1 MRDSTLYIG
10 ALASNNVNNIVND
23 AGKYD
28 EYKEKVK
35 DLTEEIQTRK
45 DTFEK
50 MAEPLVYV
58 CDCYQK
64 FNVVTGMPK
73 SNFGDSFGYDMQK
86 DISSHMTDF
95 YAGKV
100 SRDELNSYFEECC
113 TSMRT
118 YRTSQHQTS
127 GTNEADNTQ
136 IVSEMY
142 EVFAKENARAASQA
156 NYQEGKALNEK
167 YYSDSHSDWTYYNSD
182 YYYQC
187 NETNAALRESVKQM
201 TEKWDLDEIDCDKIE
216 ANSSLTLDGGFDFNS
231 TWNFEFRNQ
240 AGRSS
245 LAKESAIPPENFK
258 MFFKEQVTS
267 FTEDNKFNGNLK
279 ITIGENNY
287 DLKVPFQTLR
297 TGSEGEICNVWDL
310 MEDYYPKSEDTSK
323 VKNFLGNMSVFTRWY
338 AYETRINDIFGD
350 YEVSNNPDHVMIRT
364 KWGKTD
370 VATVKKNTQ
379 VRYQGGVKS
388 PVLAELKKKDEVT
401 VVESEQ
407 NWKKVRTADGVI
419 GYVKNKT
426 LKNEEKKNITRKFEE
441 QDYSNIT
448 KDYTINMAW
457 HNVTNQDANNAVAQ
471 RIAQTKGLTTLAP
484 TWIHVADT
492 NGNISSIASADYV
505 SYAHKQNVEVWM
517 TVRDFDGGISSEKES
532 YELLSYTSRRETLI
546 TQLIAEA
553 LRVGVDGINVD
564 FEKISDK
571 CGEHYIEFIR
581 ELSVKC
587 RQNGLV
593 LSVDNYVP
601 KSFNTQYDRKEQG
614 IVADYVV
621 IMGYDEYYAGSPE
634 AGPVSSYNYV
644 KEGITETLKE
654 VPAEKV
660 ISGIPFFTR
669 LWKETPKT
677 EEELKSDKGTDAE
690 QYSTTVESDAYGMDN
705 AQAIVKQAGVDTT
718 WDKKAGQNYATWEA
732 DGSKYEIWMEDSKS
746 IEAKLKLMKKYKL
759 AGTAEWS
766 LGQESSDIW
775 NLIQKY
781 VN

>member
-35 DLTEEIQTRK
+35 DLTKEIQTRK

-127 GTNEADNTQ
+127 GTNEADNAQ

-187 NETNAALRESVKQM
+187 NETNAALRESVQQM
-201 TEKWDLDEIDCDKIE
+201 TDKWKLGEIDCDKIE

-350 YEVSNNPDHVMIRT
+350 YEVS
-364 KWGKTD
+364 
-370 VATVKKNTQ
+370 
-379 VRYQGGVKS
+379 
-388 PVLAELKKKDEVT
+388 
-401 VVESEQ
+401 
-407 NWKKVRTADGVI
+407 
-419 GYVKNKT
+419 
-426 LKNEEKKNITRKFEE
+426 
-441 QDYSNIT
+441 
-448 KDYTINMAW
+448 
-457 HNVTNQDANNAVAQ
+457 
-471 RIAQTKGLTTLAP
+471 
-484 TWIHVADT
+484 
-492 NGNISSIASADYV
+492 
-505 SYAHKQNVEVWM
+505 HK
-517 TVRDFDGGISSEKES
+517 
-532 YELLSYTSRRETLI
+532 
-546 TQLIAEA
+546 
-553 LRVGVDGINVD
+553 
-564 FEKISDK
+564 
-571 CGEHYIEFIR
+571 
-581 ELSVKC
+581 ELS
-587 RQNGLV
+587 
-593 LSVDNYVP
+593 
-601 KSFNTQYDRKEQG
+601 
-614 IVADYVV
+614 
-621 IMGYDEYYAGSPE
+621 
-634 AGPVSSYNYV
+634 
-644 KEGITETLKE
+644 
-654 VPAEKV
+654 
-660 ISGIPFFTR
+660 
-669 LWKETPKT
+669 
-677 EEELKSDKGTDAE
+677 
-690 QYSTTVESDAYGMDN
+690 
-705 AQAIVKQAGVDTT
+705 
-718 WDKKAGQNYATWEA
+718 
-732 DGSKYEIWMEDSKS
+732 
-746 IEAKLKLMKKYKL
+746 
-759 AGTAEWS
+759 
-766 LGQESSDIW
+766 
-775 NLIQKY
+775 
-781 VN
+781 

>member
-73 SNFGDSFGYDMQK
+73 STFGDSFGYDMQK

-100 SRDELNSYFEECC
+100 SRGELNSYFEECC

-201 TEKWDLDEIDCDKIE
+201 IEKWDLDEIDCDKIE

-267 FTEDNKFNGNLK
+267 FTEDNKFSGNLK

-297 TGSEGEICNVWDL
+297 TESEGEIRNVGDL
-310 MEDYYPKSEDTSK
+310 MEDYYPKSEDTFK

-350 YEVSNNPDHVMIRT
+350 YEVSN
-364 KWGKTD
+364 K
-370 VATVKKNTQ
+370 
-379 VRYQGGVKS
+379 
-388 PVLAELKKKDEVT
+388 
-401 VVESEQ
+401 
-407 NWKKVRTADGVI
+407 
-419 GYVKNKT
+419 
-426 LKNEEKKNITRKFEE
+426 
-441 QDYSNIT
+441 
-448 KDYTINMAW
+448 
-457 HNVTNQDANNAVAQ
+457 
-471 RIAQTKGLTTLAP
+471 
-484 TWIHVADT
+484 
-492 NGNISSIASADYV
+492 
-505 SYAHKQNVEVWM
+505 
-517 TVRDFDGGISSEKES
+517 
-532 YELLSYTSRRETLI
+532 
-546 TQLIAEA
+546 
-553 LRVGVDGINVD
+553 
-564 FEKISDK
+564 
-571 CGEHYIEFIR
+571 
-581 ELSVKC
+581 ELS
-587 RQNGLV
+587 
-593 LSVDNYVP
+593 
-601 KSFNTQYDRKEQG
+601 
-614 IVADYVV
+614 
-621 IMGYDEYYAGSPE
+621 
-634 AGPVSSYNYV
+634 
-644 KEGITETLKE
+644 
-654 VPAEKV
+654 
-660 ISGIPFFTR
+660 
-669 LWKETPKT
+669 
-677 EEELKSDKGTDAE
+677 
-690 QYSTTVESDAYGMDN
+690 
-705 AQAIVKQAGVDTT
+705 
-718 WDKKAGQNYATWEA
+718 
-732 DGSKYEIWMEDSKS
+732 
-746 IEAKLKLMKKYKL
+746 
-759 AGTAEWS
+759 
-766 LGQESSDIW
+766 
-775 NLIQKY
+775 
-781 VN
+781 

>member
-1 MRDSTLYIG
+1 MSDSTLHIG

-35 DLTEEIQTRK
+35 DLTKEIQTRK

-201 TEKWDLDEIDCDKIE
+201 IEKWDLDEIDCDKIE

-350 YEVSNNPDHVMIRT
+350 YEVS
-364 KWGKTD
+364 
-370 VATVKKNTQ
+370 
-379 VRYQGGVKS
+379 
-388 PVLAELKKKDEVT
+388 
-401 VVESEQ
+401 
-407 NWKKVRTADGVI
+407 
-419 GYVKNKT
+419 
-426 LKNEEKKNITRKFEE
+426 
-441 QDYSNIT
+441 
-448 KDYTINMAW
+448 
-457 HNVTNQDANNAVAQ
+457 
-471 RIAQTKGLTTLAP
+471 
-484 TWIHVADT
+484 
-492 NGNISSIASADYV
+492 
-505 SYAHKQNVEVWM
+505 HK
-517 TVRDFDGGISSEKES
+517 
-532 YELLSYTSRRETLI
+532 
-546 TQLIAEA
+546 
-553 LRVGVDGINVD
+553 
-564 FEKISDK
+564 
-571 CGEHYIEFIR
+571 
-581 ELSVKC
+581 ELS
-587 RQNGLV
+587 
-593 LSVDNYVP
+593 
-601 KSFNTQYDRKEQG
+601 
-614 IVADYVV
+614 
-621 IMGYDEYYAGSPE
+621 
-634 AGPVSSYNYV
+634 
-644 KEGITETLKE
+644 
-654 VPAEKV
+654 
-660 ISGIPFFTR
+660 
-669 LWKETPKT
+669 
-677 EEELKSDKGTDAE
+677 
-690 QYSTTVESDAYGMDN
+690 
-705 AQAIVKQAGVDTT
+705 
-718 WDKKAGQNYATWEA
+718 
-732 DGSKYEIWMEDSKS
+732 
-746 IEAKLKLMKKYKL
+746 
-759 AGTAEWS
+759 
-766 LGQESSDIW
+766 
-775 NLIQKY
+775 
-781 VN
+781 

>member
-86 DISSHMTDF
+86 DIS
-95 YAGKV
+95 
-100 SRDELNSYFEECC
+100 
-113 TSMRT
+113 
-118 YRTSQHQTS
+118 
-127 GTNEADNTQ
+127 NEADNTQ

-201 TEKWDLDEIDCDKIE
+201 IEKWDLDEIDCDKIE

-350 YEVSNNPDHVMIRT
+350 YEVS
-364 KWGKTD
+364 
-370 VATVKKNTQ
+370 
-379 VRYQGGVKS
+379 
-388 PVLAELKKKDEVT
+388 
-401 VVESEQ
+401 
-407 NWKKVRTADGVI
+407 
-419 GYVKNKT
+419 
-426 LKNEEKKNITRKFEE
+426 
-441 QDYSNIT
+441 
-448 KDYTINMAW
+448 
-457 HNVTNQDANNAVAQ
+457 
-471 RIAQTKGLTTLAP
+471 
-484 TWIHVADT
+484 
-492 NGNISSIASADYV
+492 
-505 SYAHKQNVEVWM
+505 HK
-517 TVRDFDGGISSEKES
+517 
-532 YELLSYTSRRETLI
+532 
-546 TQLIAEA
+546 
-553 LRVGVDGINVD
+553 
-564 FEKISDK
+564 
-571 CGEHYIEFIR
+571 
-581 ELSVKC
+581 ELS
-587 RQNGLV
+587 
-593 LSVDNYVP
+593 
-601 KSFNTQYDRKEQG
+601 
-614 IVADYVV
+614 
-621 IMGYDEYYAGSPE
+621 
-634 AGPVSSYNYV
+634 
-644 KEGITETLKE
+644 
-654 VPAEKV
+654 
-660 ISGIPFFTR
+660 
-669 LWKETPKT
+669 
-677 EEELKSDKGTDAE
+677 
-690 QYSTTVESDAYGMDN
+690 
-705 AQAIVKQAGVDTT
+705 
-718 WDKKAGQNYATWEA
+718 
-732 DGSKYEIWMEDSKS
+732 
-746 IEAKLKLMKKYKL
+746 
-759 AGTAEWS
+759 
-766 LGQESSDIW
+766 
-775 NLIQKY
+775 
-781 VN
+781 

>member
-1 MRDSTLYIG
+1 MEDR
-10 ALASNNVNNIVND
+10 
-23 AGKYD
+23 
-28 EYKEKVK
+28 
-35 DLTEEIQTRK
+35 
-45 DTFEK
+45 
-50 MAEPLVYV
+50 
-58 CDCYQK
+58 
-64 FNVVTGMPK
+64 
-73 SNFGDSFGYDMQK
+73 
-86 DISSHMTDF
+86 
-95 YAGKV
+95 
-100 SRDELNSYFEECC
+100 
-113 TSMRT
+113 
-118 YRTSQHQTS
+118 
-127 GTNEADNTQ
+127 
-136 IVSEMY
+136 
-142 EVFAKENARAASQA
+142 
-156 NYQEGKALNEK
+156 
-167 YYSDSHSDWTYYNSD
+167 
-182 YYYQC
+182 
-187 NETNAALRESVKQM
+187 
-201 TEKWDLDEIDCDKIE
+201 
-216 ANSSLTLDGGFDFNS
+216 
-231 TWNFEFRNQ
+231 
-240 AGRSS
+240 GRSS
-245 LAKESAIPPENFK
+245 RTYDNRRTYGKSQGRRPSDNRSSGRPSDNHPSRRQRTPAERARMRRRRKRQRMIRFVLLIILIIAAIAGIILWKRYSPS
-258 MFFKEQVTS
+258 KEQYDMKKYYGIEKDGQVGITV
-267 FTEDNKFNGNLK
+267 DNKVVEAEGKLAGGKVYVAYNIVRDYINSRFYWDPN
-279 ITIGENNY
+279 ENVLLY
-287 DLKVPFQTLR
+287 MLPEDMISVDV
-297 TGSEGEICNVWDL
+297 GSK
-310 MEDYYPKSEDTSK
+310 DYSISRKKKSEDYVILKTE
-323 VKNFLGNMSVFTRWY
+323 GNT
-338 AYETRINDIFGD
+338 AYIALDFVQQYTNID

-419 GYVKNKT
+419 GYVKNKA

-690 QYSTTVESDAYGMDN
+690 QYSATVESDAYGMDN
-705 AQAIVKQAGVDTT
+705 AQALVKQAGVDTT

-732 DGSKYEIWMEDSKS
+732 DGSKYEIWLEDSKS

>member
-1 MRDSTLYIG
+1 MQINANYSVNGVPYDNKRKQNNIPQFSTECGVQENENTTESAIQATSQALYDLDHPREYVPKSIEVQRACMRDSTLYIG

-187 NETNAALRESVKQM
+187 NETNAALRESVQQM

-258 MFFKEQVTS
+258 MFFREQVTF

-297 TGSEGEICNVWDL
+297 TGSEGEIRNVWDL

-323 VKNFLGNMSVFTRWY
+323 VKNFLKNMSVFTRWY

-350 YEVSNNPDHVMIRT
+350 YEVS
-364 KWGKTD
+364 
-370 VATVKKNTQ
+370 
-379 VRYQGGVKS
+379 
-388 PVLAELKKKDEVT
+388 
-401 VVESEQ
+401 
-407 NWKKVRTADGVI
+407 
-419 GYVKNKT
+419 
-426 LKNEEKKNITRKFEE
+426 
-441 QDYSNIT
+441 
-448 KDYTINMAW
+448 
-457 HNVTNQDANNAVAQ
+457 
-471 RIAQTKGLTTLAP
+471 
-484 TWIHVADT
+484 
-492 NGNISSIASADYV
+492 
-505 SYAHKQNVEVWM
+505 HK
-517 TVRDFDGGISSEKES
+517 
-532 YELLSYTSRRETLI
+532 
-546 TQLIAEA
+546 
-553 LRVGVDGINVD
+553 
-564 FEKISDK
+564 
-571 CGEHYIEFIR
+571 
-581 ELSVKC
+581 ELS
-587 RQNGLV
+587 
-593 LSVDNYVP
+593 
-601 KSFNTQYDRKEQG
+601 
-614 IVADYVV
+614 
-621 IMGYDEYYAGSPE
+621 
-634 AGPVSSYNYV
+634 
-644 KEGITETLKE
+644 
-654 VPAEKV
+654 
-660 ISGIPFFTR
+660 
-669 LWKETPKT
+669 
-677 EEELKSDKGTDAE
+677 
-690 QYSTTVESDAYGMDN
+690 
-705 AQAIVKQAGVDTT
+705 
-718 WDKKAGQNYATWEA
+718 
-732 DGSKYEIWMEDSKS
+732 
-746 IEAKLKLMKKYKL
+746 
-759 AGTAEWS
+759 
-766 LGQESSDIW
+766 
-775 NLIQKY
+775 
-781 VN
+781 

>member
-1 MRDSTLYIG
+1 MQINANYSVNGVPYDNKRKQ
-10 ALASNNVNNIVND
+10 NNIPQFST
-23 AGKYD
+23 
-28 EYKEKVK
+28 EYAVQEN
-35 DLTEEIQTRK
+35 ENINQY
-45 DTFEK
+45 

-201 TEKWDLDEIDCDKIE
+201 IEKWDLDEIDCDKIEANSSLTLDGGFDFNSTWNFEFRNQAGRSSLAKESAIPPENFKMFFKEQVTSFTEDNKFNGNLKITIGENNYDLKVPFQTLRTGKVSRDELNSYFEECCTSMRTYRTSQHQTSGTNEADNTQIVSEMYEVFAKENARAASQANYQEGKALNEKYYSDSHSDWTYYNSDYYYQCNETNAALRESVKQMIEKWDLDEIDCDKIE

-350 YEVSNNPDHVMIRT
+350 YEVS
-364 KWGKTD
+364 
-370 VATVKKNTQ
+370 
-379 VRYQGGVKS
+379 
-388 PVLAELKKKDEVT
+388 
-401 VVESEQ
+401 
-407 NWKKVRTADGVI
+407 
-419 GYVKNKT
+419 
-426 LKNEEKKNITRKFEE
+426 
-441 QDYSNIT
+441 
-448 KDYTINMAW
+448 
-457 HNVTNQDANNAVAQ
+457 
-471 RIAQTKGLTTLAP
+471 
-484 TWIHVADT
+484 
-492 NGNISSIASADYV
+492 
-505 SYAHKQNVEVWM
+505 HK
-517 TVRDFDGGISSEKES
+517 
-532 YELLSYTSRRETLI
+532 
-546 TQLIAEA
+546 
-553 LRVGVDGINVD
+553 
-564 FEKISDK
+564 
-571 CGEHYIEFIR
+571 
-581 ELSVKC
+581 ELS
-587 RQNGLV
+587 
-593 LSVDNYVP
+593 
-601 KSFNTQYDRKEQG
+601 
-614 IVADYVV
+614 
-621 IMGYDEYYAGSPE
+621 
-634 AGPVSSYNYV
+634 
-644 KEGITETLKE
+644 
-654 VPAEKV
+654 
-660 ISGIPFFTR
+660 
-669 LWKETPKT
+669 
-677 EEELKSDKGTDAE
+677 
-690 QYSTTVESDAYGMDN
+690 
-705 AQAIVKQAGVDTT
+705 
-718 WDKKAGQNYATWEA
+718 
-732 DGSKYEIWMEDSKS
+732 
-746 IEAKLKLMKKYKL
+746 
-759 AGTAEWS
+759 
-766 LGQESSDIW
+766 
-775 NLIQKY
+775 
-781 VN
+781 